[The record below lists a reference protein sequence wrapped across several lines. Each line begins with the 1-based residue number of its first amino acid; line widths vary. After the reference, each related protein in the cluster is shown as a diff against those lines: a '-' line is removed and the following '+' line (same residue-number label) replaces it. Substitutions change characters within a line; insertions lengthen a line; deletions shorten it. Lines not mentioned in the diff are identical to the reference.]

1 MTNALVI
8 TIKVP
13 ISKTAGMKKADRNM
27 TLSGGE
33 FMTKNLTNKGF
44 LYLVYGCLNS
54 QGKLTFKPN
63 GLLQNEASPHFGHIW
78 GAPYLEVGI
87 TCCHKTT

>member
-1 MTNALVI
+1 VTNALVI

-27 TLSGGE
+27 ALSRGK

-44 LYLVYGCLNS
+44 LYFGYGCLNS
-54 QGKLTFKPN
+54 QGSLTF
-63 GLLQNEASPHFGHIW
+63 GQGCLLQNEAPPHFGHI
-78 GAPYLEVGI
+78 
-87 TCCHKTT
+87 

>member
-1 MTNALVI
+1 MRWYQPAATPDVTNALVI

-27 TLSGGE
+27 ALSGGK

-44 LYLVYGCLNS
+44 LYLGYECLNS
-54 QGKLTFKPN
+54 QGNLTFRPS
-63 GLLQNEASPHFGHIW
+63 GLLQNEAPPHFGHI
-78 GAPYLEVGI
+78 
-87 TCCHKTT
+87 